1 MLQHPAFGYQLPECN
16 RISRVRYLVLLF
28 IVQRHFA
35 RASGNSHLGAETRE
49 KETSKEGWIRVTLH
63 SQGRC
68 FHQLTHWGLGIC
80 QCSLKDCSNNDFCLT
95 PWLSRLHLML
105 FVICSVLFCL
115 QRIFFDCMQV
125 AVGYSFITPFTCT
138 FTQNIIRKCNYF
150 RAKFAD
156 GFP

>member
-16 RISRVRYLVLLF
+16 RTSRVRYLVLLF

-49 KETSKEGWIRVTLH
+49 KETSKEGWIRITLH

-80 QCSLKDCSNNDFCLT
+80 QCSLKDCSNYNFCLT

-105 FVICSVLFCL
+105 FVVCADLGGGEISRKGNTLSRLFHL
-115 QRIFFDCMQV
+115 SLPAWTMPSFQAEALGV
-125 AVGYSFITPFTCT
+125 ASSHSW
-138 FTQNIIRKCNYF
+138 
-150 RAKFAD
+150 
-156 GFP
+156 